1 MKRNRIDSEV
11 LTYHYSPNQKYRS
24 SVTIKATNKL
34 YGTSKFSNNLSILTN
49 NNDNHN
55 KLLYDF
61 HDK

>member
-55 KLLYDF
+55 KLL
-61 HDK
+61 